1 VHCLAA
7 AFPVARLLLTDDGTP
22 ADIPSR
28 LGFPFGGLDQL
39 GYADMARGKRLK
51 RPKRGKASRNSRIAP
66 ADAWAATLA
75 PTIKKLRAAGIT
87 TLQGIARELNRRGI
101 RTSRGKKRWQAIQVR
116 RVLERL

>member
-1 VHCLAA
+1 MTSTW
-7 AFPVARLLLTDDGTP
+7 RLTDRRRLSAINRATP
-22 ADIPSR
+22 YPA
-28 LGFPFGGLDQL
+28 
-39 GYADMARGKRLK
+39 
-51 RPKRGKASRNSRIAP
+51 RNSRIAP